1 MNSFEAQ
8 SVNIQSATE
17 YRGCGM
23 MFEAFDWAD
32 VQLWDGPGAIEGV
45 VEELAGDRLARSRYA
60 EFLTKYLVAEGKQR
74 NYVLNLNAEWGAGKT
89 WFIKRWYMELK
100 QHYPT
105 VYIDA
110 WQQDFSDDP
119 LLTVISSIIDQ
130 LKEIAGKENKIPEG
144 MRQRLLGLFKVGGKL
159 ALKAAIKKA
168 GLEED
173 DFSLEGADANQLV
186 DALCSNQKERYES
199 IQYLKKEIRQWIAG
213 AVGLSERKLDY
224 PAFILID
231 ELDRCRPSYAVEMLE
246 TIKHIFDI
254 PGVVF
259 VLATDTEQLQHAIK
273 VIYGDGFDAESYLGR
288 FFHRRFTLGSISRR
302 EFIQQTIVDR
312 KLHFEHVKVW
322 PEITDIQVL
331 VNILTAVSDHFLL
344 SLRKTEQVLDRTF
357 ASIVNYQG
365 CTLNLIFLVY
375 LFSLCEKNNED
386 YRAVA
391 DGKMPTTDNH
401 PKLKGFNTLTSEYE
415 EQHFQCFIKAGS
427 ATGSYIEDVDHE
439 RYLNP
444 FIDGVYMVSLKK
456 ILFMSYENSFKP
468 SSDDECSY
476 RLITLAKDCA
486 KRMRNLTVEE
496 NTILAE
502 KELSQLERRLATYK
516 NLVELAVHLD

>member
-1 MNSFEAQ
+1 MAVAPFNWDDA
-8 SVNIQSATE
+8 
-17 YRGCGM
+17 
-23 MFEAFDWAD
+23 
-32 VQLWDGPGAIEGV
+32 VQWDGPGAIAGS
-45 VEELAGDRLARSRYA
+45 EESLSADRLDRARYA
-60 EFLTKYLVAEGKQR
+60 EFLTNYLAAEGTQR

-100 QHYPT
+100 AHYPT

-130 LKEIAGKENKIPEG
+130 LKMIAGKENPIPEG

-168 GLEED
+168 GLEDE
-173 DFSLEGADANQLV
+173 DFSLEGEEANQLV

-199 IQYLKKEIRQWIAG
+199 IQYLKQEIRQWVEG
-213 AVGLSERKLDY
+213 AVVLGNGELDY

-254 PGVVF
+254 KGVVF

-302 EFIQQTIVDR
+302 EFIKQAVVDK
-312 KLHFEHVKVW
+312 KLHFEYINVW
-322 PEITDIQVL
+322 PEITNSQVL
-331 VNILTAVSDHFLL
+331 VNVLTAVCDHFSL
-344 SLRKTEQVLDRTF
+344 SLRKTEQVLDRAI

-365 CTLNLIFLVY
+365 RTLNLIFLVY
-375 LFSLCEKNNED
+375 LFSLCEKNNGD

-391 DGKMPTTDNH
+391 DGKMPKTDNH
-401 PKLKGFNTLTSEYE
+401 PTLKGFNSLTSEYE
-415 EQHFQCFIKAGS
+415 EQHFQCFIKTES
-427 ATGSYIEDVDHE
+427 TIGSYIKYVDGE
-439 RYLNP
+439 RYANP
-444 FIDGVYMVSLKK
+444 FKDSEYMVSLRN
-456 ILFMSYENSFKP
+456 ILVMSYEGLLKP
-468 SSDDECSY
+468 TLDDEYSS
-476 RLITLAKDCA
+476 RFISLTIDCVR
-486 KRMRNLTVEE
+486 RMRNLTVEE

-502 KELSQLERRLATYK
+502 KELSLLERRLTTYK

>member
-1 MNSFEAQ
+1 MAERT
-8 SVNIQSATE
+8 V
-17 YRGCGM
+17 
-23 MFEAFDWAD
+23 FDW
-32 VQLWDGPGAIEGV
+32 QKPITWDGPGAIDGV
-45 VEELAGDRLARSRYA
+45 VEKLAGDRLERARYA
-60 EFLTKYLVAEGKQR
+60 EFLTNYLAAEGKQR
-74 NYVLNLNAEWGAGKT
+74 NYVLNLNAELGAGKT

-100 QHYPT
+100 AHYPT

-130 LKEIAGKENKIPEG
+130 LKMIAGKENPIPEG

-173 DFSLEGADANQLV
+173 DFSLEGEDANLLV

-199 IQYLKKEIRQWIAG
+199 IQYLKKEIRQWVAG
-213 AVGLSERKLDY
+213 AVALGKGKLDY

-254 PGVVF
+254 PEVVF
-259 VLATDTEQLQHAIK
+259 VLATDTEQLQHSIK

-302 EFIQQTIVDR
+302 EFIQQAIVDK
-312 KLHFEHVKVW
+312 KLHFENVNVW
-322 PEITDIQVL
+322 PEITSSQVL
-331 VNILTAVSDHFLL
+331 VNVLTAVCDHFSL
-344 SLRKTEQVLDRTF
+344 SLRKIEQVLDRTI
-357 ASIVNYQG
+357 ASIVNYQD

-391 DGKMPTTDNH
+391 DGKMPATDNH
-401 PKLKGFNTLTSEYE
+401 PKLKGFNTLINEYG
-415 EQHFQCFIKAGS
+415 EQYFSCHMNVRSVLGR
-427 ATGSYIEDVDHE
+427 YIEDASDE
-439 RYLNP
+439 RYRNP
-444 FIDGVYMVSLKK
+444 FEDQEYTISLRC
-456 ILFMSYENSFKP
+456 ILYFSYECMLNSK
-468 SSDDECSY
+468 SDDGYSYRFIALVRECS
-476 RLITLAKDCA
+476 
-486 KRMRNLTVEE
+486 KRMRDLTVEE
-496 NTILAE
+496 NSLLAE
-502 KELSQLERRLATYK
+502 KELSLLERRLTTYK

>member
-1 MNSFEAQ
+1 MAVAPFNWDDA
-8 SVNIQSATE
+8 
-17 YRGCGM
+17 
-23 MFEAFDWAD
+23 
-32 VQLWDGPGAIEGV
+32 VQWDGPGAIAGS
-45 VEELAGDRLARSRYA
+45 EEILSADRLDRARYA
-60 EFLTKYLVAEGKQR
+60 EFLTNYLAAEGKQR

-100 QHYPT
+100 GHYPT
-105 VYIDA
+105 IYIDA

-130 LKEIAGKENKIPEG
+130 LRDATGNKVAIPDSIKSK
-144 MRQRLLGLFKVGGKL
+144 LLGLLKVGGKL
-159 ALKAAIKKA
+159 VLKSAIKKA
-168 GLEED
+168 GWED
-173 DFSLEGADANQLV
+173 SDFSVEGEDADKLV
-186 DALCSNQKERYES
+186 DTLCSNHKERYES
-199 IQYLKKEIRQWIAG
+199 IQYLKQEIRQWVEG
-213 AVGLSERKLDY
+213 AVGLSEGELDY

-254 PGVVF
+254 KGVVF

-288 FFHRRFTLGSISRR
+288 FFHRRFTLSTISRR
-302 EFIQQTIVDR
+302 EFIQQALSYKKQQFDNVN
-312 KLHFEHVKVW
+312 VW
-322 PEITDIQVL
+322 PEVTDSEVL
-331 VNILTAVSDHFLL
+331 VNILTAVCDHFSLN
-344 SLRKTEQVLDRTF
+344 LRKTEQVLDRTI

-375 LFSLCEKNNED
+375 MFSLCEKNNED
-386 YRAVA
+386 YRAVV
-391 DGKMPTTDNH
+391 DGKMPKTDNH
-401 PKLKGFNTLTSEYE
+401 PTLKGFNSLTSEYE

-427 ATGSYIEDVDHE
+427 AIGSYIEDIDHE

-444 FIDGVYMVSLKK
+444 FIDGIYMVSLKNMLA
-456 ILFMSYENSFKP
+456 ISYGSLLKSN
-468 SSDDECSY
+468 SDDECSY
-476 RLITLAKDCA
+476 RFITLAKDCV

-502 KELSQLERRLATYK
+502 KEPSLLERRLTTYK

>member
-1 MNSFEAQ
+1 MAVAPFNWNDA
-8 SVNIQSATE
+8 
-17 YRGCGM
+17 
-23 MFEAFDWAD
+23 
-32 VQLWDGPGAIEGV
+32 VQWDGPGAIAGS
-45 VEELAGDRLARSRYA
+45 EESLSADRLDRARYA
-60 EFLTKYLVAEGKQR
+60 EFLTNYLAAEGTQR

-100 QHYPT
+100 AHYPT

-119 LLTVISSIIDQ
+119 LLTVISSIIEQ
-130 LKEIAGKENKIPEG
+130 LRDATGKTVAIPDG
-144 MRQRLLGLFKVGGKL
+144 IKSKLLGLLKVGGKL
-159 ALKAAIKKA
+159 VLKSAIKKA
-168 GLEED
+168 GLED
-173 DFSLEGADANQLV
+173 SDFSVEGEDADKLV
-186 DALCSNQKERYES
+186 DTLCSNHKERYES
-199 IQYLKKEIRQWIAG
+199 IQYLKQEIRQWVEA
-213 AVGLSERKLDY
+213 AVAANLDQLGGQGSLDY

-254 PGVVF
+254 KGVVF

-302 EFIQQTIVDR
+302 EFIQQALSD
-312 KLHFEHVKVW
+312 KQLQFENVNVW
-322 PEITDIQVL
+322 PGITDSQVL
-331 VNILTAVSDHFLL
+331 VNILTAVCDHFSL
-344 SLRKTEQVLDRTF
+344 SLRKTEQVLDRTI

-401 PKLKGFNTLTSEYE
+401 PKLKGFNVLTNEYG
-415 EQHFQCFIKAGS
+415 EQYFQCFIKAGS
-427 ATGSYIEDVDHE
+427 AVGNYVDASNDE
-439 RYLNP
+439 RFFNP
-444 FIDGVYMVSLKK
+444 FRDFDYRISLRAVL
-456 ILFMSYENSFKP
+456 IMSYDNMVNP
-468 SSDDECSY
+468 SSDAGRDRTLLMKFEQAD
-476 RLITLAKDCA
+476 RL
-486 KRMRNLTVEE
+486 
-496 NTILAE
+496 
-502 KELSQLERRLATYK
+502 
-516 NLVELAVHLD
+516 

>member
-1 MNSFEAQ
+1 MAVAPFNWDDA
-8 SVNIQSATE
+8 
-17 YRGCGM
+17 
-23 MFEAFDWAD
+23 
-32 VQLWDGPGAIEGV
+32 VQWDGPGAIAGS
-45 VEELAGDRLARSRYA
+45 EEILSADRLDRARYA
-60 EFLTKYLVAEGKQR
+60 EFLTKYLAAEGKQR

-100 QHYPT
+100 AHYPT

-130 LKEIAGKENKIPEG
+130 LKMIAGKENPIPEG

-173 DFSLEGADANQLV
+173 DFSLEGAVTLG
-186 DALCSNQKERYES
+186 K
-199 IQYLKKEIRQWIAG
+199 G
-213 AVGLSERKLDY
+213 ALDY

-254 PGVVF
+254 KGVVF

-302 EFIQQTIVDR
+302 DFIQQALSD
-312 KLHFEHVKVW
+312 KQLQFENINVW
-322 PEITDIQVL
+322 PGITDSQVL
-331 VNILTAVSDHFLL
+331 VSILTAVCDHFSL
-344 SLRKTEQVLDRTF
+344 SLRKTEQVLDRTI

-401 PKLKGFNTLTSEYE
+401 PKLKGFNVLTNEYG
-415 EQHFQCFIKAGS
+415 EQYFQCFIKAGS
-427 ATGSYIEDVDHE
+427 AVGNYVDPSNDE
-439 RYLNP
+439 RFFNP
-444 FIDGVYMVSLKK
+444 FRDFEYRISLRAVL
-456 ILFMSYENSFKP
+456 IMSYDNMVNP
-468 SSDDECSY
+468 SSDGRYSYSFNSLARECS
-476 RLITLAKDCA
+476 
-486 KRMRNLTVEE
+486 KRMRDLTEDE
-496 NTILAE
+496 NTLLAE
-502 KELSQLERRLATYK
+502 KELSLLERRLVTYK